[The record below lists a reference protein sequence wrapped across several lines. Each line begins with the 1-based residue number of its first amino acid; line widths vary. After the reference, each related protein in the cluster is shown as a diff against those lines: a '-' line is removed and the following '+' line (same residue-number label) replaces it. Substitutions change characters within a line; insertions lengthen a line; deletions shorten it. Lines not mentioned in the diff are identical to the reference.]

1 MLVNEVRHFIFKNCC
16 KWSRFRFF
24 SLKKTVIVQWN
35 DWKKTKRFA
44 AAYEQ
49 IKIKNTWSK

>member
-1 MLVNEVRHFIFKNCC
+1 MLVNEVRHFIFKNIC

>member
-1 MLVNEVRHFIFKNCC
+1 MKSDTLSLKTVVNEVD
-16 KWSRFRFF
+16 
-24 SLKKTVIVQWN
+24 SLKETVIVQWN
-35 DWKKTKRFA
+35 DWKKSKRFA

>member
-1 MLVNEVRHFIFKNCC
+1 MKSDTLSLKTVVNEVD
-16 KWSRFRFF
+16 SDFF